1 MIGSLA
7 DGSLGQLTFCSG
19 QEVLVPE
26 IDERNQQNGL
36 DPEEAIIM
44 ERW

>member
-1 MIGSLA
+1 M
-7 DGSLGQLTFCSG
+7 FCSG
-19 QEVLVPE
+19 QEVLVAE
-26 IDERNQQNGL
+26 IDECNQQNGL